1 MLKCVITCAGKGT
14 RLLPFTKELPKEM
27 APVFVKENSNLTLK
41 PLLQLIFENMY
52 AIGLREFCFVTGKTK
67 RSIQNH
73 FFPESDT
80 SSNLSNF
87 FQMITNSK
95 LFWID
100 QLSPK
105 GFGDAV
111 LSSSPFVAEDK
122 VIVHA
127 GDVALLP
134 EHLSA
139 LKDLLS
145 LESSKIDAAFL
156 VREVKDPERHGIIT
170 TKSTG
175 KILTVDKVVE
185 KPSSPE
191 SNLGIF
197 PIYLFKSYIFD
208 ALNLTEPG
216 YGGEI
221 QLTDAIQRLI
231 SDGKNVVA
239 IKITNNYV
247 LDVGTPESYKEA
259 IDLSYSFSRGSK

>member
-1 MLKCVITCAGKGT
+1 MKCVITCAGKGT

-27 APVFVKENSNLTLK
+27 APVFINENSDLTLK

-52 AIGLREFCFVTGKTK
+52 SLGLREFCFVTGKTK

-73 FFPESDT
+73 FFPESNP
-80 SSNLSNF
+80 SPNLSNF
-87 FQMITNSK
+87 FQMITDSK

-111 LSSSPFVAEDK
+111 YSSSPFVAEDK

-127 GDVALLP
+127 GDVAFLP
-134 EHLSA
+134 HHLSA
-139 LKDLLS
+139 LKDLIS
-145 LESSKIDAAFL
+145 MEDTDIDAAFL

-170 TKSTG
+170 TNSKG
-175 KILTVDKVVE
+175 DVLTVNKVVE

-197 PIYLFKSYIFD
+197 PIYLFKNDIFD
-208 ALNLTEPG
+208 ALNLTTPG

-221 QLTDAIQRLI
+221 QLTDAIQQLI
-231 SDGKNVVA
+231 SQGKNVVA
-239 IKITNNYV
+239 IKISSEYV
-247 LDVGTPESYKEA
+247 LDVGTPESYKDA
-259 IDLSYSFSRGSK
+259 IDLSYSFSRGPK